1 MWANSSSS
9 AWEASLRVHLAKK
22 NTRTAL
28 THASHTGPLR
38 VQRPFYPEG
47 ELCHLYFLHPPGGI
61 VGGDKLAYEVSVGS
75 GAKGLITAPG
85 ANKVY
90 RSKGPKA
97 EIKQHF
103 RVEKEATL
111 EWLPPGTIFF
121 AGANAAFTSTYQ
133 LASGAG
139 LIACETLCFGRP
151 VMGETFDSGNVTSRL
166 QVTLD
171 ERLVINEVLRVS
183 AGAAVLSGYAM
194 QATLLVYP
202 ATDAMLSRVQ
212 ALVAP
217 SRFPGGATLLEN
229 ILVIRLLAED
239 NIPLERMVRAL
250 WEAVRHDIVGKVPL
264 APRIWAT

>member
-1 MWANSSSS
+1 VSANNSSSS
-9 AWEASLRVHLAKK
+9 WEASLNVCLAKK
-22 NTRTAL
+22 STCTAL
-28 THASHTGPLR
+28 AYASHTGPLR

-61 VGGDKLAYEVSVGS
+61 VGGDKLAYDVSVTS
-75 GAKGLITAPG
+75 GAQGLITAPG

-90 RSKGPKA
+90 RSKGPEA

-103 RVEKEATL
+103 QVEKEATL

-121 AGANAAFTSTYQ
+121 AGANASFSSTYQ
-133 LASGAG
+133 LMSGAG
-139 LIACETLCFGRP
+139 LISCETLCFGRP
-151 VMGETFDSGNVTSRL
+151 VMGEAFDSGNVTSRL
-166 QVTLD
+166 QVTVD

-183 AGAAVLSGYAM
+183 AGAAVLSGYAL

-212 ALVAP
+212 ALVET
-217 SRFPGGATLLEN
+217 SRFPGGATLVES